1 MLLLDTNAILRF
13 ILQDN
18 NKMSDEVEDIL
29 ISRADVVVPL
39 EVVAE
44 MVYVLNKVYRMSR
57 KEIVDKI
64 IKISDLGL
72 ILEKEVVLYGVN
84 LFASTKLDF
93 VDCLLVA
100 YSKIKGCKV
109 FTFDKELKKQLV

>member
-13 ILQDN
+13 VLQDN

-29 ISRADVVVPL
+29 LSRTDIVVPL

-44 MVYVLNKVYRMSR
+44 MVYVLSKVYRMSR
-57 KEIVDKI
+57 KEIVNKI
-64 IKISDLGL
+64 TKISDLGL
-72 ILEKEVVLYGVN
+72 ILEKEVVLYGIN
-84 LFASTKLDF
+84 LFASAKLDF
-93 VDCLLVA
+93 VDCLLAA
-100 YSKIKGCKV
+100 YSKIKGHEV